1 VVLMMGINDIG
12 WPGTILV
19 PRGEPAP
26 AADDVIIG
34 YQQLIARAHAHDMR
48 ILGVTLTPF
57 EDTFQPMH
65 IRGRLRLGRSPPPAG
80 YGLQSDGRLDRPGA
94 LGREA
99 VTPDAAGEWAHRSR
113 PTPPRGSSSRSAR
126 GIVRHGRYVLF
137 QLAEVAVPRALFA
150 EILRRIDR
158 LRPTPPPLPA

>member
-65 IRGRLRLGRSPPPAG
+65 IRADFDSGDHLHPQDTGYKAMADSIDLELLGVKP
-80 YGLQSDGRLDRPGA
+80 
-94 LGREA
+94 
-99 VTPDAAGEWAHRSR
+99 
-113 PTPPRGSSSRSAR
+113 
-126 GIVRHGRYVLF
+126 
-137 QLAEVAVPRALFA
+137 
-150 EILRRIDR
+150 
-158 LRPTPPPLPA
+158 